1 MENDKIQLYKNKL
14 MVSDLIFDVLT
25 DKKTVLEA
33 INLFPKDKNDINIK
47 CAFDAL
53 IYREADEDL
62 RKKDFDY
69 ALLQDEYLELIA
81 QTLKNDQ
88 NLPKNVI
95 QRYLEYNKDN
105 LIYKP
110 EKTFKEKLEKLKR
123 MINF

>member
-1 MENDKIQLYKNKL
+1 MDSEEIKLYKNRL

-33 INLFPKDKNDINIK
+33 INFFPKDKNDINIK

-53 IYREADEDL
+53 VYREADEDI
-62 RKKDFDY
+62 RKKDADY
-69 ALLQDEYLELIA
+69 AVVQDEYLELIA
-81 QTLKNDQ
+81 QTLKNNQ
-88 NLPKNVI
+88 SLPENVI
-95 QRYLEYNKDN
+95 QRYLKYNKDD

-110 EKTFKEKLEKLKR
+110 EKNFKEKLEKLKR